1 MKKASPALYKKRSKV
16 IVPVFAANSSSS
28 FTRFNDVI
36 KILLT
41 VFPDSIGLD
50 PSAEETVLQ
59 KINLDPYLQLAAIK
73 TALTFLTKRDYTG
86 NLEDLAYVMHFL
98 RDIGVTDIAE
108 LPFTQKHQSTTS
120 PFSSSSF
127 GLELDYLVLEL
138 VPEVQEDPELLA
150 MIPKRR
156 ITYEK
161 DLCCNFDIHREA
173 RKVIL
178 SKASKKFL
186 NQIRLDSHSERAKAY
201 QKYVEQYDEQLR
213 RNAIFSIVQ
222 SKVLNTY
229 VDAEPDF
236 RTWPNEYQNPESEAV
251 KRLAS
256 LYYEEI
262 EAYRYSQFCIHE
274 QQLSIKDLYRELGLK
289 REVNIAFGIDPS
301 ASGDVWGLQ
310 GKAFNIE
317 YEIGT
322 DNGQNWHIP
331 PYITESEAY
340 YDLMN
345 DRIKYLSQYID
356 ILFLDHMCGY
366 ATQYIMKRGDHH
378 DHGRYEINPAN
389 RTRKVKNVEKIIQI
403 ALKHGLEVGG
413 ETLGDIP
420 RQSAVEEAIR
430 RMKKSGHPIPEMYV
444 APHKN
449 ICGQYINHQTL
460 PENTELFLSTHDLP
474 TIIQILCGQRG
485 NIHLNDFRY
494 PEHKIA
500 NFLSQQ
506 FGILTTPNQT
516 PLKPE
521 DITPQMGIAMLEVF
535 MTSSAET
542 VTIPLQ
548 DIFALLFP
556 QEVGVKEY
564 FNLNIAGSPS
574 GVGNE
579 NKNFSRILPP
589 IQKLEAFKDQLKKI
603 FTRADQPFD
612 YPERLIEHGIF
623 FTWIA
628 HITPGRK
635 LIYQDP
641 ANKQWELF
649 QHQEKGV
656 PVLEMVISNLTE
668 DKQIGTIELPTEFR
682 RSIKPKKKYKL
693 IDIASSNADLRFYYR
708 TSEEMMEHIY
718 IELPKKTDH
727 HFVVYE
733 LP

>member
-1 MKKASPALYKKRSKV
+1 MENTSLVNNKRSKV
-16 IVPVFAANSSSS
+16 IVPVFAANSCSS

-36 KILLT
+36 KILLA
-41 VFPDSIGLD
+41 VFPDSFHIELGSDETYLRKIDFD
-50 PSAEETVLQ
+50 PNI
-59 KINLDPYLQLAAIK
+59 KLAAIQN
-73 TALTFLTKRDYTG
+73 ALTFLSRRDYAG
-86 NLEDLAYVMHFL
+86 NLEDLAYIMHFL
-98 RDIGVTDIAE
+98 SEIGVTDIAE

-138 VPEVQEDPELLA
+138 VPEVQEDPELLN
-150 MIPKRR
+150 MIPKRSV
-156 ITYEK
+156 TYEE
-161 DLCCNFDIHREA
+161 DLCCDFDIHREA

-178 SKASKKFL
+178 SKAAKKFF
-186 NQIRLDSHSERAKAY
+186 
-201 QKYVEQYDEQLR
+201 EQLR
-213 RNAIFSIVQ
+213 LEPHSARAEAYNKYAAQYNEQLKRNALFSLVQ

-229 VDAEPDF
+229 GDAGPDF
-236 RTWPNEYQNPESEAV
+236 RTWPKQYQNPDNEAV
-251 KRLAS
+251 KRLAA
-256 LYYEEI
+256 LYTDEI
-262 EAYRYSQFCIHE
+262 DTYIYSQFCIHE
-274 QQLSIKDLYRELGLK
+274 QQLWIKDLYKELGLK

-301 ASGDVWGLQ
+301 ASGDVWSLQ
-310 GKAFNIE
+310 GKAFNTE
-317 YEIGT
+317 YELGT

-331 PYITESEAY
+331 PYITEGKAY
-340 YDLMN
+340 YELMN
-345 DRIKYLSQYID
+345 ERIKYLSQYID

-366 ATQYIMKRGDHH
+366 ATQYIMKRGDYN
-378 DHGRYEINPAN
+378 DHGKYEIDPTD
-389 RTRKVKNVEKIIQI
+389 RIRKVKNVEKIIQI
-403 ALKHGLEVGG
+403 VLNHGLEVGG

-449 ICGQYINHQTL
+449 ICGQYQDLRTL

-474 TIIQILCGQRG
+474 TIIQILCGRRG
-485 NIHLNDFRY
+485 NVRLNDFLY

-516 PLKPE
+516 PLNPE
-521 DITPQMGIAMLEVF
+521 DITTEMGIAMLEVF
-535 MTSSAET
+535 MTSSAQT

-556 QEVGVKEY
+556 QDVGIEED

-574 GVGNE
+574 NVGNE

-589 IQKLEAFKDQLKKI
+589 IQKLEPFKDKLKEI
-603 FTRADQPFD
+603 FSRTYKPFD

-623 FTWIA
+623 YTWIA

-635 LIYQDP
+635 LIYQNPVD
-641 ANKQWELF
+641 KQWIEL
-649 QHQEKGV
+649 QHKETGV
-656 PVLEMVISNLTE
+656 PILEIVVSNLTG

-682 RSIKPKKKYKL
+682 SAIKPKKKYKL
-693 IDIASSNADLRFYYR
+693 LDLASSNAKAQFYYR
-708 TSEEMMEHIY
+708 TSEEMLGHLY
-718 IELPKKTDH
+718 IELPKRTDH